1 MAVDFNPFDEYSLGR
16 ANGVIPDPA
25 AEERFDDH
33 IIRHGGNPDGGEVGR
48 TFGFSGADQG
58 KLYANWLDFAKVF
71 GDETLPSYAGQQR
84 GSCVSWGC
92 RGACA
97 YTIAHEILNGN
108 SGKPEIPAEGLRHG
122 AFSNEVIYW
131 FRGHGGDGWQCTS
144 AATVVTKT
152 GGIVPRGD
160 YTEEL
165 GVDLTTNSGA
175 KEGKW
180 GRTPPPPDKA
190 KFIREHQI
198 TSATRLSGP
207 QDVCDYLAAGKGVFF
222 CSGLGWSKTRD
233 ENGYARQTGSWSHS
247 QQFGG
252 WDGRPEIVRK
262 YGEPLVLILNSWG
275 WRWQSGG
282 RKVLGTDMLIPS
294 GSYWAKSSLIN
305 RCSPIAFSG
314 INGWKPLKVSTFGA
328 AGNI

>member
-84 GSCVSWGC
+84 GDCVSWGC

-97 YTIAHEILNGN
+97 YAIASEVLNGN
-108 SGKPEIPAEGLRHG
+108 SGPPQISAEGLRNG
-122 AFSNEVIYW
+122 AFSTEAIYW
-131 FRGHGGDGWQCTS
+131 LRGHGGDGWQCSS
-144 AATVVTKT
+144 AATVVTSR
-152 GGIVPRGD
+152 GGVVPRGD
-160 YTEEL
+160 YSSEL
-165 GVDLTTNSGA
+165 GVDLTTYSGA
-175 KEGKW
+175 KAGKW
-180 GRTPPPPDKA
+180 GRTPPPADKLE
-190 KFIREHQI
+190 FIKEHQI
-198 TSATRLSGP
+198 TSATRLNGP

-282 RKVLGTDMLIPS
+282 RKVLGTDMLIPN